1 MVFLVP
7 FKRIVGLCRF
17 VFPSFPPRAK
27 KDRENNR
34 FYRQQTMRTGR
45 EKSSSRFLTGH
56 FLSSPLNYDSTCTKM
71 PRRIREIA
79 RRLETPYC
87 EIIRSLPAPSGRN
100 ARGLVNKNETPSRG
114 GRSTP
119 PLRREFSRPETDACF
134 REEQQTHNR
143 PIIETRG

>member
-7 FKRIVGLCRF
+7 FKRIVGLRRF

-34 FYRQQTMRTGR
+34 FYCQQTMRTGR

-87 EIIRSLPAPSGRN
+87 EIIRSLPAPF
-100 ARGLVNKNETPSRG
+100 AETHAGLLTKTKLLPVGVEALLLFGENFLDQKLTPVSAKN
-114 GRSTP
+114 
-119 PLRREFSRPETDACF
+119 
-134 REEQQTHNR
+134 NR
-143 PIIETRG
+143 HIIAP